1 LVAHVARMGERKGL
15 YRVVVD
21 KTSGK
26 EPLGRLRRR
35 WENHIKIDLQEL
47 GYGGIDWIDLA

>member
-1 LVAHVARMGERKGL
+1 MGERKGL